1 MKNII
6 IILTVLLIGSC
17 CKTKEQ
23 KRKMELMVFV
33 SSTNYSTIGCDS
45 LQMISNKNAIVYID
59 GTAMNI
65 YGNELKPSN

>member
-1 MKNII
+1 
-6 IILTVLLIGSC
+6 
-17 CKTKEQ
+17 
-23 KRKMELMVFV
+23 MELMVFV